1 MEVAISEQRVV
12 RSLLHSPTPF
22 NNKLNET
29 QVDVLLEEAL
39 AQVPGF
45 ITE

>member
-12 RSLLHSPTPF
+12 RSLLQNPTRL
-22 NNKLNET
+22 NKKLNET
-29 QVDVLLEEAL
+29 QVDVRLEEAL

-45 ITE
+45 STE